1 MTIVLAFVP
10 DGRRRAPIDILTSP
24 HCHILICPSTM
35 DIIQQCFFLAPFPY
49 LAPAFTVFKFI
60 CSSVQQAQASKQQLE
75 VLTQSITQLLKT
87 LDGEYRAQ
95 RLLPAWTS
103 VPFDNLSRFVRST
116 TPWTLMY
123 TYIVQALERNLSF
136 RSKGSFT
143 RISPATIYQ
152 GSEDI
157 SN

>member
-1 MTIVLAFVP
+1 
-10 DGRRRAPIDILTSP
+10 
-24 HCHILICPSTM
+24 M
-35 DIIQQCFFLAPFPY
+35 DIIQQCSSLVPFPY

-60 CSSVQQAQASKQQLE
+60 WSSVQQAQASKQQLE
-75 VLTQSITQLLKT
+75 VLTQSIAQLLKT
-87 LDGEYRAQ
+87 LDGEYRAR
-95 RLLPAWTS
+95 RLLPARTS
-103 VPFDNLSRFVRST
+103 VPFDDLCRFVRST
-116 TPWTLMY
+116 TPWPLTY
-123 TYIVQALERNLSF
+123 TFIVQALERNLSF